1 MCLYVLV
8 KCWLY
13 LSIVYVRCRAQPT
26 LHHVLSWEWV
36 GCMSMWEAIGE
47 SWQSHLK
54 RISPFLVCGKDVWWC
69 TDEEGYVFK
78 DGNSDPEYQPAGP
91 NLFHFRDT
99 YLPQV
104 YARQKECWETI
115 IQNKIEIPATS
126 IKVYSQEGDYTSTQE
141 FLHHIGTPLTE
152 PCQDNCSDHTIS
164 NESSGLTLCIENMQQ
179 STPDNLLQ
187 S

>member
-1 MCLYVLV
+1 MTKAAAGLPSFNGTCISFELV
-8 KCWLY
+8 NKY
-13 LSIVYVRCRAQPT
+13 KD
-26 LHHVLSWEWV
+26 
-36 GCMSMWEAIGE
+36 
-47 SWQSHLK
+47 SWQSHLT

-115 IQNKIEIPATS
+115 IQN
-126 IKVYSQEGDYTSTQE
+126 
-141 FLHHIGTPLTE
+141 
-152 PCQDNCSDHTIS
+152 
-164 NESSGLTLCIENMQQ
+164 
-179 STPDNLLQ
+179 
-187 S
+187 